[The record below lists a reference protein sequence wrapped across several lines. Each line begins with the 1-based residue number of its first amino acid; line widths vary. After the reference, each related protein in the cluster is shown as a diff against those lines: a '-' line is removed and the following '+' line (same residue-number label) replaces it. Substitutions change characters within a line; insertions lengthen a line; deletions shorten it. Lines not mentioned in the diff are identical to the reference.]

1 MAIVSSFG
9 RKEFFFT
16 LGRYIVYALQL
27 IKGFALAYFLGPFF
41 LGIYGYFMLYQQYLV
56 YSNLGVQYALN
67 AELSMAAESSEA
79 VKDDIANSAFTLTGF
94 ICGVLIIAAV
104 IVFVYEINIFPFQNS
119 YEAV

>member
-1 MAIVSSFG
+1 
-9 RKEFFFT
+9 
-16 LGRYIVYALQL
+16 
-27 IKGFALAYFLGPFF
+27 
-41 LGIYGYFMLYQQYLV
+41 MLYQQYLV